1 MHPVKGKLG
10 QSRFT
15 SRKVHRWLG
24 IGAAILFLSVSVTG
38 VFLQIEQLFGA
49 DEANKEA
56 LAVMKSPATLATL
69 AAPDAVALER
79 ARKSVMAK
87 FGDQPVASVDWQI
100 KGRAQHFI
108 LHLDGPEPTRV
119 DVDAGT
125 GAILGSRPDGEDWLL
140 KLHTGEIIGDGGKF
154 LGLGWGLALVAM
166 LVTGIMAYL
175 HMYRAR
181 QKGSAKS
188 LRGWRRYFWMLPLIL
203 VMPLVRPVPAQASPL
218 TAAAAMSTPTQP
230 PQPETPAIKQ
240 GWSFNPDAGFVY
252 QAGDARLT
260 LWGFGE
266 RAIDPEGPDY
276 FRRFRQGAEL
286 DLPRV
291 TPRLRPAIVYEV
303 DLTNTDFFGDGP
315 GKGGHLSRRNFE
327 NLFVSLQDVDDPG
340 RFRLLVGQNTHILS
354 REDNLSSGNLPT
366 ISRSLVL
373 EEHGSVN
380 AFGTQLAVQF
390 QKAIS
395 NKLTIAASI
404 GDNRGSFNAAEVNA
418 GFGKSI
424 AAKLAATP
432 ISDADARRKLTL
444 GFAADRTADIRDRA
458 FTLVTAIGGKPLGSV
473 PATGDKITFEGDA
486 AYTFPLFSR
495 LATIEAEIIRSRFS
509 ASRSDVMGGFVMAQV
524 SLFDSPGSGDL
535 DIFTRYDFVSLG
547 IDSVSGR
554 ATQRALRAGIN
565 YNLPRTNKLA
575 NLHFEYAHNS
585 VSGPAMIVS
594 EPSSADELRAVFR
607 ASLQRYNRH

>member
-1 MHPVKGKLG
+1 MQPVKGKPAP
-10 QSRFT
+10 SRFT
-15 SRKVHRWLG
+15 SRKIHRWLG
-24 IGAAILFLSVSVTG
+24 IAAAILFLSVSVTG
-38 VFLQIEQLFGA
+38 VVLQIEQLFGA

-69 AAPDAVALER
+69 QAPNPAALER

-87 FGDQPVASVDWQI
+87 FGDQPVASLEWQI

-119 DVDAGT
+119 DVDAST
-125 GAILGSRPDGEDWLL
+125 GVVVGSRPDGEDWLL
-140 KLHTGEIIGDGGKF
+140 KLHTGEILGDGGKF

-181 QKGSAKS
+181 RKGSAKT

-203 VMPLVRPVPAQASPL
+203 VMPYVRPVPAQANPRTRS
-218 TAAAAMSTPTQP
+218 AAMPAP
-230 PQPETPAIKQ
+230 PQPEAPASKQ
-240 GWSFNPDAGFVY
+240 GWWFNPDAGFIY
-252 QAGDARLT
+252 QAGDMRLT
-260 LWGFGE
+260 LWGFAE
-266 RAIDPEGPDY
+266 RAVDPDGPDY

-286 DLPRV
+286 DLPRI

-340 RFRLLVGQNTHILS
+340 HFRLLVGQNTHILS

-380 AFGTQLAVQF
+380 AFGTQLAVQV

-395 NKLTIAASI
+395 PKLTIAASI
-404 GDNRGSFNAAEVNA
+404 GDNRGSFNAAEVKA
-418 GFGKSI
+418 GFGRSV
-424 AAKLAATP
+424 AAKLVATP
-432 ISDADARRKLTL
+432 ISDAEAGRKLTL
-444 GFAADRTADIRDRA
+444 GFAIDRTSDIRDRA
-458 FTLVTAIGGKPLGSV
+458 FTLATAIGGKALGSV
-473 PATGDKITFEGDA
+473 SATGDKLTFEIDA
-486 AYTFPLFSR
+486 AYTFTLLGRP
-495 LATIEAEIIRSRFS
+495 ATIEAESMRSRFS
-509 ASRSDVMGGFVMAQV
+509 TSRSDVAGGYAMAQY
-524 SLFDSPGSGDL
+524 SLFDTADSGDL
-535 DIFTRYDFVSLG
+535 DVFVRYDVVSLG
-547 IDSVSGR
+547 IDSVAGR
-554 ATQRALRAGIN
+554 ANQRALRAGLN

-575 NLHFEYAHNS
+575 NLHLEYAHGV
-585 VSGPAMIVS
+585 VSGPPAIVAD
-594 EPSSADELRAVFR
+594 PGSADELRAVFR
-607 ASLQRYNRH
+607 VSFQRYTRH